1 MHGPGRRPS
10 RAASRPPQG
19 DGKTEG
25 CRPLRPEM
33 LMLTPV
39 GIACARGQI
48 PAGAIDVEDQH
59 RQRRAVGLRFAPVA
73 FLRRAL
79 ERSGDALGVFP
90 GEDAAFQIERTAFA
104 RDTAGPGAGRIAPCR
119 LCAPRLSLRRFTPA
133 RLPGCRVAAHGL
145 SAGRGASHAVL
156 PTCGPPDLRSSRR
169 AVLSTLLQQNRQTA
183 AVVPCGWAAP
193 QRAFSTLE
201 VATVPSESNTAT
213 PIIGSIG
220 VSHGL
225 CSSVRLVSA

>member
-1 MHGPGRRPS
+1 MYGPGRRPS

-19 DGKTEG
+19 DGKRKDAG
-25 CRPLRPEM
+25 RFDLKCSCSRPSELLAQFDLRLLQRP
-33 LMLTPV
+33 
-39 GIACARGQI
+39 AAARGQI

-119 LCAPRLSLRRFTPA
+119 LRAPRLSLRRFTPA

-156 PTCGPPDLRSSRR
+156 PTCGPPDLRSCRR
-169 AVLSTLLQQNRQTA
+169 AVLSTLLQQSRQTA

-213 PIIGSIG
+213 
-220 VSHGL
+220 
-225 CSSVRLVSA
+225 